1 MNSAS
6 IFLTDCRNIQRFC
19 GILLFCVIVA
29 VASSC
34 GSVRDLQNDRQHLP
48 DTLAVVNEASS
59 FSGETASFRYQAVFR
74 DEKTPKEFLW
84 DFWAND
90 DKGGTLERY
99 STAEDPDMV
108 LAHVDSKETF
118 SGTLR
123 IRQDSG
129 RVQPERT
136 YSFTYDVLPFSFS
149 LGEISWNADSYGRPV
164 AFSVEL
170 EPSGHSED
178 DYKFKWTI
186 REGESKEGT
195 IVRESQLANPAV
207 TFLDT
212 SKQSYNVNV
221 SVTPI
226 SLPKNSI
233 SQSTLFQLVPESP
246 VPLKVSPLAGK
257 AGSEVQ
263 FSLELQDPA
272 DPSIYGYEW
281 EFGNIG
287 TSNEP
292 SAAKPLVQLGGA
304 SDLLL
309 PGSVLVFTL
318 NHKEQTA
325 VRHDFTFRVNPDL
338 QIDGLEYGLDGSILQ
353 PMQDSELQG
362 RVGQLLSLV
371 PKVSDGAGI
380 PIPLEQLEFSWTLG
394 NGVSPESSQAAEPL
408 VSLVK
413 PGKFP
418 VSLDVSFAGEQG
430 ADSASYVFLIDILP
444 GQTEFK
450 LGEVQGTSGLANS
463 ASTLT
468 IEILDSETGLPYLD
482 PQNLTYSW
490 NFKTGE
496 GPSAATPATSSAA
509 GPTVI
514 LGSASQSPYICSVE
528 VSDPLK
534 SGQKQS
540 KVFALTITAELSEE
554 PDFSLGAVTG
564 ALGTEGSEATLG
576 VSVLTLDGAGPYADP
591 ARLSYIWNFQDGET
605 TAATPTT
612 STLRVPT
619 IVLGKSRAVPYT
631 CSVTVSDPLIENS
644 ESILYFSLQIDPA
657 ENLIQ
662 LAPIAGIDIGTNE
675 QFEIKAVLIGSPP
688 SDVIYE
694 WNIPAAFFPGSENGG
709 LRTATATQV
718 GFWSDLSVTAYQA
731 SNPANTD
738 TAEFSIDVK
747 SMDVL
752 AISPTLVAADAV
764 GVKFSF
770 VMKYGI
776 PTTWLWDFGTLGTTS
791 DSSLQSPTVDITAP
805 SGSNV
810 TITLYLDNPYE
821 EFTAHEFE
829 VNVL

>member
-1 MNSAS
+1 M
-6 IFLTDCRNIQRFC
+6 
-19 GILLFCVIVA
+19 
-29 VASSC
+29 
-34 GSVRDLQNDRQHLP
+34 RDLQNDRQHLP

-74 DEKTPKEFLW
+74 DEKTPAEFLW
-84 DFWAND
+84 DFWAKD

-99 STAEDPDMV
+99 STAKEPEMV
-108 LAHVDSKETF
+108 LAHVDSKEEF

-123 IRQDSG
+123 IRQGSGDSP
-129 RVQPERT
+129 PEQT
-136 YSFTYDVLPFSFS
+136 YEFTYEVLPFSFS
-149 LGEISWNADSYGRPV
+149 LGEISWDSDSYGRPV

-170 EPSGHSED
+170 EPSGHSEK
-178 DYKFKWTI
+178 DYKFEWTI
-186 REGESKEGT
+186 REGESPEGPIFRT
-195 IVRESQLANPAV
+195 SKLANPVV

-212 SKQSYNVNV
+212 SKQSYMVNV

-226 SLPKNSI
+226 ALPDNTNY
-233 SQSTLFQLVPESP
+233 QSNFLQLIPESP
-246 VPLKVSPLAGK
+246 VPLSVSPQAGK

-263 FSLELQDPA
+263 FSLELQDTA

-281 EFGNIG
+281 DFGNIG
-287 TSNEP
+287 TSDEP
-292 SAAKPLVQLGGA
+292 GAAKPLVQLGGA

-309 PGSVLVFTL
+309 PGSVRVFTL
-318 NHKEQTA
+318 NHAEETA

-338 QIDGLEYGLDGSILQ
+338 QIDGLEYGLDGSNLQ
-353 PMQDSELQG
+353 PLQDFELQG
-362 RVGQLLSLV
+362 RVGQILRLV
-371 PKVSDGAGI
+371 PMVSDGAGI

-394 NGVSPESSQAAEPL
+394 NGVSPESSQASEPL

-418 VSLDVSFAGEQG
+418 VSLGVSFAGEQG
-430 ADSASYVFLIDILP
+430 ADPASYEFFVDILP
-444 GQTEFK
+444 GQSEFK
-450 LGEVQGTSGLANS
+450 LGEVLGTSGLENN

-468 IEILDSETGLPYLD
+468 IEILDSETGLSYPDL
-482 PQNLTYSW
+482 QNLTYSW

-528 VSDPLK
+528 VSDPLQ
-534 SGQKQS
+534 SGLKQS
-540 KVFALTITAELSEE
+540 KVFALTITAEPSDE

-591 ARLSYIWNFQDGET
+591 ARLSYLWNFQDGET
-605 TAATPTT
+605 AAATPTT
-612 STLRVPT
+612 SALRVPT

-631 CSVTVSDPLIENS
+631 CSVTVSDPLIEDS

-662 LAPIAGIDIGTNE
+662 LAPIAGIEIGTNE

-688 SDVIYE
+688 PDVIYE
-694 WNIPAAFFPGSENGG
+694 WNIPEAFFPGSENGG
-709 LRTATATQV
+709 SRTATATQV
-718 GFWSDLSVTAYQA
+718 GRWSDLSVTAYQA

-738 TAEFSIDVK
+738 TAEYSIDVM
-747 SMDVL
+747 SMEVL
-752 AISPTLVAADAV
+752 AVSPTLVAPDAV

-770 VMKYGI
+770 AMKHGI

-821 EFTAHEFE
+821 EFAAHEFK